1 MTAQDSGLSRI
12 HSGEVA
18 SPVVGHRFPGYM
30 DYQGV
35 GMRQQFP
42 AERKWALGLQVQ
54 HFTCLVFYV
63 ETGFC
68 NHLFYLAS
76 LIYSTITSNNLW
88 LLMK

>member
-1 MTAQDSGLSRI
+1 MIAQDSGLNRI

-18 SPVVGHRFPGYM
+18 PPVGGHRFPGYM

-54 HFTCLVFYV
+54 YFTC
-63 ETGFC
+63 
-68 NHLFYLAS
+68 
-76 LIYSTITSNNLW
+76 
-88 LLMK
+88 